1 MATEIAFANASNTP
15 ISQKSEQVELEM
27 DLREATYYHSVF
39 ALDQIAVRP

>member
-15 ISQKSEQVELEM
+15 ISQKSEWLGPEM
-27 DLREATYYHSVF
+27 DLREATYCRSVF